1 MPFFT
6 RSSSFCFLACLCAAG
21 VAYSQQPLSYD
32 RDLLPFF
39 DKGSDFYLTNNFCC
53 QQVYGAGFPSSFLG
67 SNSSFSL
74 LGKGHKLA
82 FIECQA
88 PMGDS
93 TLLEASSD
101 LNLSNFSL
109 IEFRGNVSSSKKGLI
124 HGETISLTNIGSAIF
139 DDNTTHYVPA
149 TTSPG
154 TATPPPDVTV
164 EVCAGS
170 VIQAETTLT
179 ISGIRKELSFSNN
192 SASFGAAI
200 LLSKSADKCCISNNA
215 ASITFSGNVASCGGG
230 AIYSS
235 GGANPPGHSVTFS
248 NNTGKISFFGNTV
261 QDSLASTLNPPQPT
275 PPPTPPTTTFD
286 PTAEA
291 IANGCGGAISVPAGK
306 VEFIGNSQECG
317 FRYNLAK
324 SNGGAIYATEVSLDL
339 ESSFIAL
346 KNTARGKGGA
356 ICAKKLTLTTNGDVT
371 FDGNRATQGGAIYL
385 DETIGAGNSNA
396 TAGSGSGSGG
406 AGGSNGTPSNS
417 LSALI
422 LEAKGGSI
430 TFINNMD
437 NLRPGVRNAIYLGK
451 STLINGI
458 DAYGLNKIVFH
469 DPLVQSNTDP
479 VVTTT
484 TTPTTGNNPNVKI
497 NGHGSGDVI
506 FTAETLS
513 AAEKVNSENYT
524 SKILGTVTV
533 GGGRLFVTE
542 GAALNVGSLNATTGE
557 LVLGSGAAIG
567 SYPSNA
573 TTANPTDPLVTVSGK
588 LGIDVDSFMNPNFS
602 KAAING
608 TLTINPSATI
618 DIVTKNEAEL
628 YDNPLLATSLAI
640 PFVQAQTS
648 SITTAP
654 LSPEVAEHYGYQ
666 GEWKSET
673 SLPVLAPTPAGKIPE
688 NLTVASS
695 KSGIYV
701 VWRPDVDYKATYKL
715 DPRRRGELVPNSLW
729 CSFSAMQ
736 TFSQGLRENVLSEHE
751 GIVTSLNA
759 LGNYAF
765 AYVKGNREGFSQRFG
780 GYQAIASMHYGRGSL
795 IGVAFGQL
803 YGQLLSRP
811 FDTKSAGHITML
823 SCFGTFPVFT
833 ENAETIVGWEGC
845 YGYFDNR
852 MKSTYFNPISDTNQ
866 VGKGRWHNN
875 SYYMAL
881 SAEHD
886 FLQYLIPTRGIGR
899 RLGLMGF
906 AKAEVAGGWQNVFT
920 ESGALPRHFSRG
932 KGYNVSLPIGIYGQG
947 YSPFKRLPSLSTF
960 KVAYRPDIFRVIP
973 HNVMT
978 IVANGEQT
986 AIQGANLAR
995 NSLLLEM
1002 NNSFFVH
1009 EIGAVFVNYSM
1020 DIKNSYT
1027 NYRLVVGMNG
1037 RF

>member
-53 QQVYGAGFPSSFLG
+53 QQIYGGGFSSSFLG

-88 PMGDS
+88 PMSDS
-93 TLLEASSD
+93 TLLEAKET

-124 HGETISLTNIGSAIF
+124 HGETISLTNIGSVIF

-149 TTSPG
+149 TTTG
-154 TATPPPDVTV
+154 ANPPDTVV

-200 LLSKSADKCCISNNA
+200 LLSEKADKCCISNNA

-261 QDSLASTLNPPQPT
+261 QDSLATTLNPPQPT
-275 PPPTPPTTTFD
+275 PPPQPATPTTFN

-291 IANGCGGAISVPAGK
+291 IANGCGGAISVPSGK

-324 SNGGAIYATEVSLDL
+324 SDGGAIYATEVSLDL

-396 TAGSGSGSGG
+396 ATGSGSGSGST
-406 AGGSNGTPSNS
+406 GGSSGAASTNG

-469 DPLVQSNTDP
+469 DPFVQSNEDP
-479 VVTTT
+479 NTATA
-484 TTPTTGNNPNVKI
+484 GNGGNVNI
-497 NGHGSGDVI
+497 NAKGSGDVI

-573 TTANPTDPLVTVSGK
+573 TTTNPLVTVGGK

-602 KAAING
+602 KATING
-608 TLTINPSATI
+608 KLTINPSAII
-618 DIVTKNEAEL
+618 DVVTKNEAEL
-628 YDNPLLATSLAI
+628 YDNPLLATFLAI
-640 PFVQAQTS
+640 PFVQAS
-648 SITTAP
+648 TANP
-654 LSPEVAEHYGYQ
+654 AWTLSPTQVLDHYGYQ
-666 GEWKSET
+666 GGWESST
-673 SLPVLAPTPAGKIPE
+673 TIPVLAPTPAGKIPE
-688 NLTVASS
+688 DLSANS

-701 VWRPDVDYKATYKL
+701 VWRPDVDYRATYKL